1 MRADFDLPWFFG
13 TGPSTAQGDS
23 GLRCSLGSAGT
34 GVTPS
39 VSALEDMMIRRV
51 STGTRIGDI
60 TDRLESLSRFH
71 QLVLRLHY
79 GTGPLA
85 FGVSG
90 AAVLCRAAWA
100 LLVLD
105 GQPMS
110 RERLN
115 AAMRGKG
122 SDGRMRWVEVEAEAA
137 TLVAEAVKAYEA
149 ADVPRRRKVW
159 AE

>member
-1 MRADFDLPWFFG
+1 MRADFDLPWYFG

-34 GVTPS
+34 GGTPS
-39 VSALEDMMIRRV
+39 LSALEDAMIRRV
-51 STGTRIGDI
+51 GTGTRLGDI
-60 TDRLESLSRFH
+60 ADRLATLSRFH

-90 AAVLCRAAWA
+90 SAVLVQAAWA
-100 LLVLD
+100 LLET
-105 GQPMS
+105 GPMS

-115 AAMRGKG
+115 SAMRGKG
-122 SDGRMRWVEVEAEAA
+122 KDGRARWVEVEAEAQ
-137 TLVAEAVKAYEA
+137 TVVGEAVRAYEA